1 MRSVGSAHGEHP
13 DARDSRAFIGSMIVG
28 SSPAEAREHGRG
40 GRVLVI
46 TDDVLTTKMAG
57 PAIRAWHIAEALAAE
72 HDVVLA
78 TTSALCDVAAR
89 DFSVESADRSRLS
102 DLERWCD
109 VAVVQGYL
117 LHNVPELRGSRKV
130 MVFDLYDPLHL
141 EALELTRRDQEP
153 ERSVNVAN
161 TVRTLEE
168 QLVRGDFF
176 ICASDKQRD
185 LWLGFLAAL
194 GRINPSTYEDDPTLR
209 RLIDVVPFGLPDDPP
224 VHSRAALRGVVP
236 GIGPD
241 DDVVIWGGGLYDW
254 FDPLTL
260 IRAIDKV
267 RLARPRVR
275 LFFLGTRHPK
285 PDIVESGVATEARR
299 LAQELG
305 LTGTHVFFNEGWV
318 PYHDRQNYLMEADV
332 GVSLHVEHLETAY
345 SFRTRILDYLWTG
358 LPIVATAGD
367 GFAEIIAARGIG
379 TVVPGED
386 VDAVVD
392 ALADLLRDGDAR
404 QACRER
410 AAAVAAGFRWS
421 AVLEPLV
428 SFCREPRHAPDGPS
442 WPGEQDPVATP
453 GPGEAG
459 PTGLVQ
465 DLARVVDLY
474 RRGGARA
481 VVGGLGRRLGPLLGR
496 R

>member
-1 MRSVGSAHGEHP
+1 MRSVGSTHGEHP
-13 DARDSRAFIGSMIVG
+13 EARDSRAFIGSMIVG
-28 SSPAEAREHGRG
+28 SSPAEPRAHGRG
-40 GRVLVI
+40 RRVLVI

-78 TTSALCDVAAR
+78 TTSALCDVTSQ
-89 DFSVESADRSRLS
+89 DFMVESAYRSRLS

-109 VAVVQGYL
+109 VAVAQGYL

-130 MVFDLYDPLHL
+130 LVFDLYDPLHL
-141 EALELTRRDQEP
+141 EALELTRGDREP

-161 TVRTLEE
+161 TVGTLEE

-194 GRINPSTYEDDPTLR
+194 GRINPSTYGDDPTLR

-224 VHSRAALRGVVP
+224 VHTRPALRGVVP

-241 DDVVIWGGGLYDW
+241 DDDVIWGGGLYDR

-267 RLARPRVR
+267 RLARPGVR

-299 LAQELG
+299 LAQQLG

-318 PYHDRQNYLMEADV
+318 PYHDRQNYLMEADI
-332 GVSLHVEHLETAY
+332 GVSLHVEHLETMY
-345 SFRTRILDYLWTG
+345 SFRTRMLDYLWAG

-367 GFAEIIAARGIG
+367 GFAEIISAHGIG

-392 ALADLLRDGDAR
+392 ALVDLLRDGGAR
-404 QACRER
+404 QASRER

-428 SFCREPRHAPDGPS
+428 SFCREPRHAPDGPR
-442 WPGEQDPVATP
+442 WPGEKEPVATP
-453 GPGEAG
+453 GPGEAAS
-459 PTGLVQ
+459 TGLVQ
-465 DLARVVDLY
+465 DLARVVDVY

-481 VVGGLGRRLGPLLGR
+481 VLAGLGRRLGPLLR
-496 R
+496 RR

>member
-1 MRSVGSAHGEHP
+1 
-13 DARDSRAFIGSMIVG
+13 
-28 SSPAEAREHGRG
+28 
-40 GRVLVI
+40 
-46 TDDVLTTKMAG
+46 
-57 PAIRAWHIAEALAAE
+57 
-72 HDVVLA
+72 
-78 TTSALCDVAAR
+78 
-89 DFSVESADRSRLS
+89 
-102 DLERWCD
+102 
-109 VAVVQGYL
+109 
-117 LHNVPELRGSRKV
+117 
-130 MVFDLYDPLHL
+130 
-141 EALELTRRDQEP
+141 
-153 ERSVNVAN
+153 
-161 TVRTLEE
+161 
-168 QLVRGDFF
+168 
-176 ICASDKQRD
+176 
-185 LWLGFLAAL
+185 
-194 GRINPSTYEDDPTLR
+194 
-209 RLIDVVPFGLPDDPP
+209 
-224 VHSRAALRGVVP
+224 
-236 GIGPD
+236 
-241 DDVVIWGGGLYDW
+241 
-254 FDPLTL
+254 
-260 IRAIDKV
+260 
-267 RLARPRVR
+267 
-275 LFFLGTRHPK
+275 
-285 PDIVESGVATEARR
+285 
-299 LAQELG
+299 
-305 LTGTHVFFNEGWV
+305 VFFNEGWV

-442 WPGEQDPVATP
+442 WPGENDPVATP

-459 PTGLVQ
+459 PTGLAQ